1 MGEAADRKVTEID
14 QTRQRLE
21 RDLLELEGRLPGPL
35 RSAKSLLGILVGGA
49 LSAVVAKAIFS
60 RRKDDKRPAEVL
72 IRVVRE
78 DRTTDAKKR

>member
-21 RDLLELEGRLPGPL
+21 KDLLELEGRLPGPL
-35 RSAKSLLGILVGGA
+35 RSAKSLLGILAGSA
-49 LSAVVAKAIFS
+49 LTAVVAKAIFS
-60 RRKDDKRPAEVL
+60 RKKDDKKAAEVL

-78 DRTTDAKKR
+78 DRTNDAKRR

>member
-21 RDLLELEGRLPGPL
+21 KDLLELEGRLPGPL

-49 LSAVVAKAIFS
+49 LSAVIAKAIFS
-60 RRKDDKRPAEVL
+60 RKKDDKRAAEVL

-78 DRTTDAKKR
+78 DRTNDAKKR